1 MSCYGSDQVG
11 HRIISQPGTT
21 TVTATPVLNAGNG
34 KQITGFNLNGA
45 TSGFTVT
52 AGGGAS
58 MRTVPCPDGSF
69 SYMNLGQGDLFGKV
83 AVTGGLK
90 VNGVDLPNT
99 PIEIA
104 PVV

>member
-1 MSCYGSDQVG
+1 
-11 HRIISQPGTT
+11 
-21 TVTATPVLNAGNG
+21 
-34 KQITGFNLNGA
+34 
-45 TSGFTVT
+45 
-52 AGGGAS
+52 
-58 MRTVPCPDGSF
+58 
-69 SYMNLGQGDLFGKV
+69 MNLGQGDLFGKV